1 MTHTMPALVL
11 NGPGDVQVAEK
22 PIPTPGPGEVVL
34 AVEATTICGTDLRI
48 ISGEKTAG
56 VRPGV
61 TLGHEIAG
69 RIASLARG
77 WKDWLSGNRQLSPS
91 SSPAAPAGLA
101 SQDGITYVAT
111 ASSSVT
117 ALMVASRR
125 GCVCQPKR
133 SLAAT
138 SSR

>member
-61 TLGHEIAG
+61 TLGSRDRRKDRLPRRGGG
-69 RIASLARG
+69 RTGCRAT
-77 WKDWLSGNRQLSPS
+77 GNYLHRRLLRHLP
-91 SSPAAPAGLA
+91 GLPRRT
-101 SQDGITYVAT
+101 G
-111 ASSSVT
+111 
-117 ALMVASRR
+117 ALM
-125 GCVCQPKR
+125 
-133 SLAAT
+133 
-138 SSR
+138 

>member
-69 RIASLARG
+69 RIASSARG
-77 WKDWLSGNRQLSPS
+77 GRTGCRATGNYLHRRLLRHLP
-91 SSPAAPAGLA
+91 GLPRRT
-101 SQDGITYVAT
+101 G
-111 ASSSVT
+111 
-117 ALMVASRR
+117 ALM
-125 GCVCQPKR
+125 
-133 SLAAT
+133 
-138 SSR
+138 